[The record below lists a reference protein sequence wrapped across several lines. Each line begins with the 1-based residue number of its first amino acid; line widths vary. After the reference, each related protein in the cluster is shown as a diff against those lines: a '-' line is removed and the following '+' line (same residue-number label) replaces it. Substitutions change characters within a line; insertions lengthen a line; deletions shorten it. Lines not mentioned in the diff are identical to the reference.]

1 MATISS
7 TGLGS
12 GLDVASIVNALMA
25 VEKRPLTLM
34 QQAKTD
40 LNSQLSAFGKLQSFT
55 SAMRDAANNLSS
67 LTLWNQTVASSSDS
81 ASVGVSSASAAATGS
96 YSVNVTKLANSQTV
110 SSRAFGTSTSTLGE
124 GTLTIELGSWQGEPA
139 PTGFTPKAGATAV
152 TVTIGPGETSLAS
165 IRDKINAAGSGV
177 TASIVNDASGS
188 RLALRSTATGAEN
201 AFRVSASETTDDG
214 AANEGLSALAFD
226 AAAVPTDPLN
236 PLTSVSQ
243 MSRNQTAVNASATIN
258 GIAVS
263 SASNKLEG
271 VADGLTLT
279 LLKTT
284 ASPVDVGVQ
293 ANDDAVKTA
302 VTTFTKAFNDL
313 ANYIRE
319 QTKYDAASKTG
330 GSLQGDRTVG
340 SLQSQL
346 RGVINAATGAS
357 GVFTRLSDIGITMK
371 SDGTL
376 DTNASKLDAAVAN
389 RTELRKALATDG
401 ADSASS
407 GFMDRFRDLG
417 NLLLGTDG
425 SLTTRNASLQSMLTR
440 NQKSQDS
447 MQLRLDQTEKRLNA
461 QYQALDTNMAKLG
474 GISNYLTGQLAALS
488 KNYG

>member
-1 MATISS
+1 MATITS

-12 GLDVASIVNALMA
+12 GLDVAAIVSALMS

-67 LTLWNQTVASSSDS
+67 LTLWNRTVASSSDS
-81 ASVGVSSASAAATGS
+81 ASVGVSTDSAAATGS
-96 YSVNVTKLANSQTV
+96 YNINVTKLANSQTV
-110 SSRAFGTSTSTLGE
+110 SSRAFTTSASTLGE
-124 GTLTIELGSWQGEPA
+124 GTLTIELGSWQDEPA
-139 PTGFTPKAGATAV
+139 PTGFTPKTGAAAV

-165 IRDKINAAGSGV
+165 IRDKINAAGAGV

-188 RLALRSTATGAEN
+188 RLAMRSTETGEEN
-201 AFRVSASETTDDG
+201 AFRISASETTG
-214 AANEGLSALAFD
+214 NGLSALAFD
-226 AAAVPTDPLN
+226 AAEVPADPLN
-236 PLTSVSQ
+236 PVSQ
-243 MSRNQTAVNASATIN
+243 MARNQSAVNASATIN
-258 GIAVS
+258 GIVVN

-284 ASPVDVGVQ
+284 ASPVDVGVK
-293 ANDDAVKTA
+293 ADDEAVKTA
-302 VTTFTKAFNDL
+302 VTTFTKTFNDL

-357 GVFTRLSDIGITMK
+357 SVFTRLSDIGISMK

-376 DTNASKLDAAVAN
+376 ETNATKLDAAVAN

-425 SLTTRNASLQSMLTR
+425 ALTTRNSSLQTMITR

-461 QYQALDTNMAKLG
+461 QYQALDTNMARLG
-474 GISNYLTGQLAALS
+474 GISSYLTGQLAALS